1 VGFPF
6 FGFFEACPKQVFTE
20 KEKGEKNWRLFGSQK
35 TRFFV
40 PKSSLPFQGEER
52 GGFCLHYRE
61 RFLAFLSVFLALS
74 GLHLRL
80 SSSSCSSC
88 EDLLLVVSVQ
98 VRVP

>member
-1 VGFPF
+1 MPQTGLHRKRKRREKLAFVW
-6 FGFFEACPKQVFTE
+6 EPK
-20 KEKGEKNWRLFGSQK
+20 K

-52 GGFCLHYRE
+52 GGGFCLHYRE

-88 EDLLLVVSVQ
+88 EDLLLAVSVQ